1 MKQARQNK
9 NYFYHKVYHDVD
21 YLFVLLSAERHL
33 AVKYSFPYD
42 NLFTEVC
49 IIVASGV
56 GCDHVTGCA
65 ETSSKCV
72 NLIARCCK
80 DSDSVKLPF
89 LRIIL
94 SKFICFYTNVNL
106 VEN

>member
-1 MKQARQNK
+1 MTWIN
-9 NYFYHKVYHDVD
+9 
-21 YLFVLLSAERHL
+21 LFVLLSAERYL

-56 GCDHVTGCA
+56 GCDHVNECA

-89 LRIIL
+89 LHIIL
-94 SKFICFYTNVNL
+94 SKFICFYTNVNFGRKL
-106 VEN
+106 KLITNSLT